1 MPLIEP
7 AVLLL
12 LLLGVPYL
20 VIIGIGFHKTS
31 LRESKGRSLV
41 LTAALSLL
49 GTTGYVGLRSDGF
62 TLIPD
67 PVLERALLYGA
78 PFLMLAFVELTR
90 AFLRLEGIRL
100 PWLALDGVW
109 LLSLVVFHENL
120 LGLREKMWIGL
131 GWRFERPLLTT
142 IAAAVGWGLFVLR
155 AGILT
160 IRSYRQTRGPL
171 HRNRLRFWFLV
182 VAVSAVTGALICGG
196 RDLSAA
202 GLHLL
207 GLVVAAYALLR
218 HDLLDL
224 LHTIRQTLGY
234 LIVTLVTAAIYAS
247 GFLIAPLFFHSYPAY
262 SPVLAALIA
271 ALVLA
276 AVIGPLQRG
285 TQWLAYRLI
294 SGRPY
299 DPAGIVRQ
307 YSMRISNILELKE
320 LAGVAMGLIGDVM
333 QTRRGALLV
342 VHRLRDE
349 GDGDGARSDGVRFR
363 GVMGT
368 GDGHVPP
375 HTMSEQSPVVRWLE
389 RERRPLTQY
398 DVDLLPGFEELSV
411 ADRRWLADLDM
422 DVYVPIYA
430 QDEWIGLLAVGPKIS
445 GESYFGEDLTLL
457 STLADQ
463 TAVALEN
470 ARLFADLKRQN
481 AENERLNEE
490 LVAANRE
497 LARLDQA
504 KSDFIDIASHELR
517 TPLTEVR
524 GYNDI
529 LEEMLCRGSLTTEAG
544 LQMTVGVR
552 EAAERLEYILD
563 TMFDVAQFDAEVTAV
578 VKTPVAVGSVVRTVL
593 KEWEK
598 ALRERDLSVTT
609 GNLVGL
615 PTIVADS
622 EGLRKVLSNLVH
634 NAIKYTP
641 DGGSIHIEG
650 RAIGTD
656 GPREE
661 RAVEVVVSDTGIG
674 IAPENLERIF
684 DRFSRLGNIVR
695 HSTRKTEF
703 KGAGPGLGLATA
715 RNIVEAH
722 GGRIWAE
729 SLGHDEERCPGAEFH
744 VLLPVEDPVPDGSNC
759 SKGIAR
765 SPLITAQTGSPD
777 PHS

>member
-7 AVLLL
+7 AALLL

-20 VIIGIGFHKTS
+20 LIIGIGFHKTS

-67 PVLERALLYGA
+67 PILERALLYGA
-78 PFLMLAFVELTR
+78 PFLMLAFVGLTR
-90 AFLRLEGIRL
+90 AFLRLEKIR
-100 PWLALDGVW
+100 PSWLALGGVW
-109 LLSLVVFHENL
+109 LLSLVVLHENL
-120 LGLREKMWIGL
+120 LGLPEKMWIGL
-131 GWRFERPLLTT
+131 GWTFERPLLTT

-160 IRSYRQTRGPL
+160 VRSYRQTRGPL

-182 VAVSAVTGALICGG
+182 VAVSGVTGALICAG

-224 LHTIRQTLGY
+224 LHTIRQTLCY

-247 GFLIAPLFFHSYPAY
+247 GFLIAPLFFHSYPEY
-262 SPVLAALIA
+262 SPVLAALVA

-299 DPAGIVRQ
+299 DPAGIIRQ
-307 YSMRISNILELKE
+307 YSMRISNILDLKE
-320 LAGVAMGLIGDVM
+320 LAGAAMTVIGDVM

-349 GDGDGARSDGVRFR
+349 EGGDGARSDGVRFR

-368 GDGHVPP
+368 GDGPVPP

-398 DVDLLPGFEELSV
+398 DVDLLPGFEDLSA

-463 TAVALEN
+463 TALALQN
-470 ARLFADLKRQN
+470 ARLFADLRRQN
-481 AENERLNEE
+481 AENERLNAQ

-504 KSDFIDIASHELR
+504 KSDFIDVASRELR

-529 LEEMLCRGSLTTEAG
+529 LDEMLSIGSLTTDAG
-544 LQMTVGVR
+544 LKMTAGVR
-552 EAAERLEYILD
+552 DAAERLEEIVD
-563 TMFDVAQFDAEVTAV
+563 TLFDVSQFDPEAIDV
-578 VKTPVAVGSVVRTVL
+578 VKSPVAVGSVVRTVL
-593 KEWEK
+593 KQWEK
-598 ALRERDLSVTT
+598 ALRERDLTITT

-622 EGLRKVLSNLVH
+622 EGLRKVVSNLLH

-641 DGGSIHIEG
+641 DGGTIHIEG
-650 RAIGTD
+650 RVIAAD
-656 GPREE
+656 GPRQEQ
-661 RAVEVVVSDTGIG
+661 AVEIVVSDTGIG
-674 IAPENLERIF
+674 IAREDLERIF
-684 DRFSRLGNIVR
+684 ERFSPVGSVMR
-695 HSTRKTEF
+695 HSRRRVTF
-703 KGAGPGLGLATA
+703 KRAGPGLGLATA
-715 RNIVEAH
+715 RGIVEAH

-729 SLGHDEERCPGAEFH
+729 SPGHDEERCPGAEFH
-744 VLLPVEDPVPDGSNC
+744 VLLPVQDPG
-759 SKGIAR
+759 ATE
-765 SPLITAQTGSPD
+765 TA
-777 PHS
+777 